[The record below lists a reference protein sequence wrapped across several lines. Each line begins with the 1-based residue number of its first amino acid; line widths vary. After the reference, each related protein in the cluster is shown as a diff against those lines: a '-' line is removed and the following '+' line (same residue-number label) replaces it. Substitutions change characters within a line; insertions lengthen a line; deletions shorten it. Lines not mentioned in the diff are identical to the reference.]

1 MLINYTVLYVIKQL
15 RLGWISIIFVSIS
28 LNFLLVFCNTGKK
41 ICSFFKLKKTFISSL
56 FTFKNQN

>member
-1 MLINYTVLYVIKQL
+1 MLMLINYTVLYVIKQL

-41 ICSFFKLKKTFISSL
+41 ILSFF
-56 FTFKNQN
+56 